1 MDCKSENGWKP
12 TIEDLLGDP
21 IVRAVMLADGVA
33 EAELRAL
40 LKQIKGEMGIPDKQC
55 VRTHKQ

>member
-1 MDCKSENGWKP
+1 MDCKCDVGLRP

-21 IVRAVMLADGVA
+21 IVQAAMLADGVD

-40 LKQIKGEMGIPDKQC
+40 LKRISREL
-55 VRTHKQ
+55 RTTNGQGLGPRQ